1 MAGSTGKGERM
12 HLTVYRRD
20 NRKRNVRGWRWRIM
34 AGAAV
39 AALIALTVA
48 LYEWRGDWKST
59 LASVRRLVFES
70 AYFSVSE
77 IQVRGG
83 EKFGGNEIVTLA
95 GLNHGMNIWRV
106 EPVTIEQKV
115 AKHPWVRRVLVRR
128 EFPRRVVIEIE
139 ERTPKAII
147 AMGKLFYVDS
157 DGVVFKEVGAGESV
171 EFPLLTG
178 LRPDEFGSRDPAL
191 RRRIQDAVRLSDLMA
206 KDSRTI
212 SEIHFDATDRVILY
226 TTAYPLAVHMGW
238 GDWEDKVRRVD
249 RVLKLWK
256 GHEDRLVSLDASFSD
271 QVVARVRHMRQ

>member
-1 MAGSTGKGERM
+1 M

-20 NRKRNVRGWRWRIM
+20 NRKRNVRGWRRRIM
-34 AGAAV
+34 AGGGV

-178 LRPDEFGSRDPAL
+178 LRPDELGSRDPAL
-191 RRRIQDAVRLSDLMA
+191 RRRIHDAVRLSDLMA

-212 SEIHFDATDRVILY
+212 SEIHFEATDRVILY

-256 GHEDRLVSLDASFSD
+256 GHEERLVSLDASFSD
-271 QVVARVRHMRQ
+271 QVVARVRRMRQ

>member
-1 MAGSTGKGERM
+1 MAGSTAKGATM

-20 NRKRNVRGWRWRIM
+20 NRKRNPRGWRRRIM
-34 AGAAV
+34 VGGGV
-39 AALIALTVA
+39 AALVASTVA
-48 LYEWRGDWKST
+48 LYGWHGQWTST
-59 LASVRRLVFES
+59 LASVRRFVFES

-83 EKFGGNEIVTLA
+83 EKFGGNEIVALA
-95 GLNHGMNIWRV
+95 GLKHGMNIWHI
-106 EPVTIEQKV
+106 EPATIEGKV

-128 EFPRRVVIEIE
+128 EFPRRIVIEIE
-139 ERTPKAII
+139 ERIPKAII
-147 AMGKLFYVDS
+147 AMGKLYYMDS

-178 LRPDEFGSRDPAL
+178 LRPDEFRSRDPVL
-191 RRRIQDAVRLSDLMA
+191 RRRIQDAVRLGDLMA

-212 SEIHFDATDRVILY
+212 SEIHFEATDRVILY

-256 GHEDRLVSLDASFSD
+256 GHEERLVSLDASFSD
-271 QVVARVRHMRQ
+271 QVVARVRRMRQ

>member
-1 MAGSTGKGERM
+1 
-12 HLTVYRRD
+12 
-20 NRKRNVRGWRWRIM
+20 
-34 AGAAV
+34 
-39 AALIALTVA
+39 
-48 LYEWRGDWKST
+48 
-59 LASVRRLVFES
+59 
-70 AYFSVSE
+70 
-77 IQVRGG
+77 
-83 EKFGGNEIVTLA
+83 
-95 GLNHGMNIWRV
+95 
-106 EPVTIEQKV
+106 
-115 AKHPWVRRVLVRR
+115 
-128 EFPRRVVIEIE
+128 
-139 ERTPKAII
+139 
-147 AMGKLFYVDS
+147 
-157 DGVVFKEVGAGESV
+157 VFKEVGAGESV

>member
-20 NRKRNVRGWRWRIM
+20 NRKRDVRGWRWRIM
-34 AGAAV
+34 AGGV

-147 AMGKLFYVDS
+147 AMGKLF
-157 DGVVFKEVGAGESV
+157 
-171 EFPLLTG
+171 
-178 LRPDEFGSRDPAL
+178 LRGFR
-191 RRRIQDAVRLSDLMA
+191 
-206 KDSRTI
+206 
-212 SEIHFDATDRVILY
+212 
-226 TTAYPLAVHMGW
+226 W
-238 GDWEDKVRRVD
+238 GCV
-249 RVLKLWK
+249 
-256 GHEDRLVSLDASFSD
+256 
-271 QVVARVRHMRQ
+271 